1 MTEHEAMC
9 DCDCDSSNNST
20 ETALSQAEE
29 ALAAL
34 EAALR
39 AHDGSPRGCDAVAAA
54 LMAARAPCAA
64 ADEALQMLLAA
75 GTEADTTR
83 AVREAL
89 QMWQQHEQPQSV
101 PTSSS
106 SSDSSALEHE
116 VTERLT
122 LVQHIQTLRE
132 TLARNEGSSKDETAE
147 ATDAH
152 KNAQSV
158 DSIVT
163 LLHTQTHRIDEAL
176 AALEAEQTHME

>member
-9 DCDCDSSNNST
+9 DCDCDCSNNST

-39 AHDGSPRGCDAVAAA
+39 THDGSPQGCDAVAAA

-89 QMWQQHEQPQSV
+89 QMWQQHEQPQNV
-101 PTSSS
+101 PTSN

-116 VTERLT
+116 VTERLA
-122 LVQHIQTLRE
+122 LVQSIQTLRE
-132 TLARNEGSSKDETAE
+132 TLARNEDSGKDETAE
-147 ATDAH
+147 AADAH
-152 KNAQSV
+152 NNAQSV

-163 LLHTQTHRIDEAL
+163 LLQTQTHRIDEAL